1 MSWTLR
7 SLVIL
12 GLQLGARE
20 AAAAPAAPSAEQ
32 TPAEPIPTVPT
43 AHGALVNA
51 AITQAIHRDP
61 AVHAAEAALQAATG
75 AAADAAGLQHN
86 PVVDAR
92 LGFGVAQHE
101 LALSQPLARGGAGAA
116 ARAAAEA
123 RRAAAAQRLTL
134 ARLDAAAAARAALI
148 EGIAAEQQLKL
159 WTEATALAQAAREGA
174 EARLAAGDGAGLAVQ
189 LARLEQAAAEA
200 ARLEAASRRAAARR
214 ALAACC
220 GISPGLS
227 LPEDPMATAPPPSA
241 ARAGLRGTLATA
253 EAGAA
258 AADLRLQQASARP
271 PLAVGLWVQAQD
283 LGAQTGQPAAW
294 AAPMGWSFGP
304 SLELELGLAQR
315 RRAAVGEAG
324 AAARG
329 ASAAAKAITDG
340 EAALAEISDQLRD
353 AITRTHAQPM
363 PSAEARGALLALDAA
378 VAAGE
383 LSPTEAAPLR
393 QRVLAAWAQ
402 AAGLRAAQARATLDL
417 AQAEAW
423 ESLDPS
429 GGEP

>member
-1 MSWTLR
+1 
-7 SLVIL
+7 
-12 GLQLGARE
+12 
-20 AAAAPAAPSAEQ
+20 
-32 TPAEPIPTVPT
+32 
-43 AHGALVNA
+43 
-51 AITQAIHRDP
+51 
-61 AVHAAEAALQAATG
+61 
-75 AAADAAGLQHN
+75 
-86 PVVDAR
+86 
-92 LGFGVAQHE
+92 
-101 LALSQPLARGGAGAA
+101 
-116 ARAAAEA
+116 
-123 RRAAAAQRLTL
+123 
-134 ARLDAAAAARAALI
+134 
-148 EGIAAEQQLKL
+148 
-159 WTEATALAQAAREGA
+159 
-174 EARLAAGDGAGLAVQ
+174 
-189 LARLEQAAAEA
+189 
-200 ARLEAASRRAAARR
+200 
-214 ALAACC
+214 
-220 GISPGLS
+220 
-227 LPEDPMATAPPPSA
+227 
-241 ARAGLRGTLATA
+241 
-253 EAGAA
+253 
-258 AADLRLQQASARP
+258 
-271 PLAVGLWVQAQD
+271 
-283 LGAQTGQPAAW
+283 
-294 AAPMGWSFGP
+294 MGWSFGP